1 MGVKCLV
8 YLVLGLH
15 LTISKK
21 KWILIYTNFFKQ
33 KNKSFLLSLSKKNTP
48 IFFFTQHH
56 LT

>member
-21 KWILIYTNFFKQ
+21 KWILICTNFFKQ

-48 IFFFTQHH
+48 IFFT
-56 LT
+56 